1 MTAVYLAI
9 QMTLLMGIGFLS
21 RKLKIVDE
29 KFSKSL
35 GNFLY
40 HFGFTCVVL
49 KAMMSADLSNI
60 GEMGVLILISLST
73 IGIMFLFGVLINR
86 LIKKN
91 DDMSRITIVDLMFV
105 NFTFMT

>member
-9 QMTLLMGIGFLS
+9 QMTLLMGVGFFA
-21 RKLKIVDE
+21 RKARIVDE

-40 HFGFTCVVL
+40 HFGFTCVVV

-60 GEMGVLILISLST
+60 GEMGILILISLGT
-73 IGIMFLFGVLINR
+73 MGVMFLLGEIGRAHV
-86 LIKKN
+86 
-91 DDMSRITIVDLMFV
+91 
-105 NFTFMT
+105 

>member
-9 QMTLLMGIGFLS
+9 QMTLLMGVGFFA
-21 RKLKIVDE
+21 RKVNIVDE

-60 GEMGVLILISLST
+60 GEMGILILISLFIEKLPS
-73 IGIMFLFGVLINR
+73 L
-86 LIKKN
+86 KE
-91 DDMSRITIVDLMFV
+91 
-105 NFTFMT
+105 